1 MAALFRGFITE
12 FNEASPSAHFLSH
25 DSSPGPTF
33 IKVKVKKDKHSFL
46 IHLRDPRKIVE
57 KEGDYLSEDEKEER
71 EREQNFEAGKQTAS
85 LWQCIS
91 TSIGQPHPPSRNTGL
106 PGR

>member
-1 MAALFRGFITE
+1 M
-12 FNEASPSAHFLSH
+12 
-25 DSSPGPTF
+25 
-33 IKVKVKKDKHSFL
+33 
-46 IHLRDPRKIVE
+46 E